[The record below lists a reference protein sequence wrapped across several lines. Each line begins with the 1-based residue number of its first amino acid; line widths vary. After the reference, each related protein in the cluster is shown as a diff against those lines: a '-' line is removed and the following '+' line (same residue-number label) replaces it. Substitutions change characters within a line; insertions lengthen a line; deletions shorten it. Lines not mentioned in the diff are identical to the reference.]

1 MCSHYWSFS
10 KYQAGSAAIPP
21 EITDV
26 KMPPTV
32 KPEILQSENV
42 TLGADFSFQELHLW
56 YLHIP
61 LSKQSLNE
69 TFTLTNIIFTP
80 ALSIPYNPNK
90 ETVGNSPAIGV
101 AASSAQHFQ
110 SSLHFQGSCFP
121 KILPF
126 KHTRCREKLGCKG
139 AFKLLRFDHCS
150 KTFYE
155 FRTPLQGKCKSEQL
169 LANTWAHRSKAPNTK
184 FRTQSSPFCSCRA
197 NLSCQFMGFS

>member
-42 TLGADFSFQELHLW
+42 TLGADFSFQELHLR

-69 TFTLTNIIFTP
+69 TFTIT
-80 ALSIPYNPNK
+80 
-90 ETVGNSPAIGV
+90 
-101 AASSAQHFQ
+101 
-110 SSLHFQGSCFP
+110 
-121 KILPF
+121 
-126 KHTRCREKLGCKG
+126 
-139 AFKLLRFDHCS
+139 
-150 KTFYE
+150 
-155 FRTPLQGKCKSEQL
+155 
-169 LANTWAHRSKAPNTK
+169 
-184 FRTQSSPFCSCRA
+184 
-197 NLSCQFMGFS
+197 